1 VAKPV
6 LKIEKP
12 LNGYSKVI
20 NKLKIAEYQFD
31 DLISLAI
38 PLNSE
43 RKCKLNFKKS
53 LGEPMQNIEKSI
65 INKSGVLGFRIGLDL
80 LLVCN
85 ASHSS
90 LTRKIAPLL
99 KQAFYITDQTGGWC
113 GVRVEGDRVIEMLER
128 ICPLNLSL
136 KIFAI
141 GDVKRTIMDHLNVII
156 FRQTEKKFIL
166 FSPSSSSGS
175 FLKSIETSSRN
186 I

>member
-1 VAKPV
+1 MP
-6 LKIEKP
+6 
-12 LNGYSKVI
+12 
-20 NKLKIAEYQFD
+20 
-31 DLISLAI
+31 
-38 PLNSE
+38 
-43 RKCKLNFKKS
+43 
-53 LGEPMQNIEKSI
+53 NIEKSI
-65 INKSGVLGFRIGLDL
+65 FNKSGILGFRIGIDS

-90 LTRKIAPLL
+90 LTRKIVPLL
-99 KQAFYITDQTGGWC
+99 NQAFYTTDQTGGWC
-113 GVRVEGDRVIEMLER
+113 GIRVEGDKVIEMLER
-128 ICPLNLSL
+128 VCLLNLSL

-175 FLKSIETSSRN
+175 FVKSIETSSRN